1 MAREREHGWTAG
13 APKWAAVIVLGAASV
28 AGLAWAM
35 GRETT
40 PWARAHS
47 TVASPVLASAGPTP
61 TASAPTPDSVRPQVE
76 PKAKKSNPPPAASVK
91 KLINI
96 NTAGQADLELLPGI
110 GPALAKRF
118 MDYRSTKGPFKR
130 VEELDAVKGIGPKI
144 LERVRGMVCV
154 E

>member
-13 APKWAAVIVLGAASV
+13 APKWAAVVVLGAASV

-40 PWARAHS
+40 PWNRGHAP
-47 TVASPVLASAGPTP
+47 TPPVLAMTDTMSA
-61 TASAPTPDSVRPQVE
+61 APAPVPAPAAARPAKDT
-76 PKAKKSNPPPAASVK
+76 KAKPSDAASASVK

-96 NTAGQADLELLPGI
+96 NTAAQADLELLPGI
-110 GPALAKRF
+110 GPALAKRI

-130 VEELDAVKGIGPKI
+130 VDDLDAVKGIGPKI